1 MDRRAWQAMV
11 HGVAKSQTPQT
22 TNIHDVKHL
31 FMWLF
36 DLYILFMKCLNAFYP
51 LSNWIVFFLIEID
64 FILDFFFNLAL
75 SNITYEMT
83 G

>member
-1 MDRRAWQAMV
+1 MDRKAWQAMV

-51 LSNWIVFFLIEID
+51 LSNWIVFFL
-64 FILDFFFNLAL
+64 LL
-75 SNITYEMT
+75 SFECYLLKFTEH
-83 G
+83 GPAH